1 MSQFFA
7 SGSQSIGASASAS
20 VLPKNIQDWFP
31 LGLTDLISLQS
42 KGLSRVFSSSTVQK
56 HQFFSPQISLWSNS
70 HMTTGKTVALTRRTF
85 VCKVQMNI
93 KMVPMN
99 LFAEQIDT
107 DVENKHGRP
116 GGNWASGMNW
126 ETGVDMYTLLT
137 LCIKQIM
144 NMNLL
149 YGSGNPT
156 WCSVVT

>member
-1 MSQFFA
+1 
-7 SGSQSIGASASAS
+7 
-20 VLPKNIQDWFP
+20 
-31 LGLTDLISLQS
+31 
-42 KGLSRVFSSSTVQK
+42 
-56 HQFFSPQISLWSNS
+56 
-70 HMTTGKTVALTRRTF
+70 MTTGKTVALTRQTF

>member
-1 MSQFFA
+1 
-7 SGSQSIGASASAS
+7 
-20 VLPKNIQDWFP
+20 
-31 LGLTDLISLQS
+31 
-42 KGLSRVFSSSTVQK
+42 
-56 HQFFSPQISLWSNS
+56 
-70 HMTTGKTVALTRRTF
+70 MTTGKTIALTRRTF
-85 VCKVQMNI
+85 VGKVQMNR

-99 LFAEQIDT
+99 LFAKQIDT
-107 DVENKHGRP
+107 DVENKRGCP
-116 GGNWASGMNW
+116 GGNWGSGMNW

>member
-1 MSQFFA
+1 
-7 SGSQSIGASASAS
+7 
-20 VLPKNIQDWFP
+20 
-31 LGLTDLISLQS
+31 
-42 KGLSRVFSSSTVQK
+42 
-56 HQFFSPQISLWSNS
+56 
-70 HMTTGKTVALTRRTF
+70 
-85 VCKVQMNI
+85 
-93 KMVPMN
+93 MVPMN

-156 WCSVVT
+156 RCSVVTLMGRKSKEEGLYVYLELIHFAVHQKLTTT